1 MRIID
6 ENKILRV
13 KSEAKKMIVEKGY
26 HGATILEIAKRANVS
41 DGYLY
46 RHHKNKAEFVKDI
59 LEMQLKEF
67 HDYVFQLLETK
78 KTAKELVKD
87 VITYLFKL
95 FQDDPYAIA
104 FSNVLIY
111 EFDFEY
117 PESRSQAI
125 DQFSHDILVLGQKTG
140 EFSQKIRDIDV
151 QTTIFTIPVKFIE
164 YRSKG
169 YIMDEKSDAEEINL
183 LLNIC
188 MNALK

>member
-13 KSEAKKMIVEKGY
+13 KYEAKKMIVEKGY
-26 HGATILEIAKRANVS
+26 HGATISEIAKRANVS

-46 RHHKNKAEFVKDI
+46 RHHKNKSEFVKDI

-67 HDYVFQLLETK
+67 HDYVFELLETK
-78 KTAKELVKD
+78 QTAKELVLD
-87 VITYLFKL
+87 IITYLFKL
-95 FQDDPYAIA
+95 FKEDPYAIA

-117 PESRSQAI
+117 PESRSKAI
-125 DQFSHDILVLGQKTG
+125 DKFSHDILLLGQKTA
-140 EFSQKIRDIDV
+140 EFSQYVREIDI
-151 QTTIFTIPVKFIE
+151 QTTILMIPVKFIE

-169 YIMDEKSDAEEINL
+169 YYSSNRSDAEEIEL
-183 LLNIC
+183 LVNIC